1 MLRVAV
7 VSSTRADYSHLVW
20 PLRAL
25 KHSERF
31 DPQLVLFGAH
41 LADEFGNTHGQVT
54 ADGFAVAAR
63 VESHLSSDTD
73 TGMAKSL
80 GVATLGLA
88 DAFDRLRPDVLLLIA
103 DRYEMLAAA
112 TVATTMRIPIVHIEG
127 GEVSQGAI
135 DDAIRNALTK
145 LSHWHLVPHEEAAAR
160 VRNMG
165 ESAERIHVV
174 GAPSLDHLRHAA
186 LLTDDQLRTRL
197 TIPAGVPIH
206 VIAHHPVT
214 MDDHSSR
221 EIHAVLEAL
230 RRCDGFRAFCYPNAD
245 AGNQQIRR
253 ELQRF
258 VGAEELSRLYTN
270 LAPVEYFSLLS
281 HASTCIGNSSSGIM
295 ETGSFELPTV
305 NIGRRQQG
313 RLQGP
318 NVLDVPAD
326 ADAIAKAL
334 SRAMSDTF
342 RISLAGMKNPYDKG
356 SGSANIVRA
365 MEQMPS
371 RSELLSKPP
380 VRAA

>member
-1 MLRVAV
+1 MLNVAV

-20 PLRAL
+20 PLRTL
-25 KHSERF
+25 EGSRRF
-31 DPQLVLFGAH
+31 TPQLVLFGAH

-54 ADGFAVAAR
+54 QDGFRVAAR

-88 DAFDRLRPDVLLLIA
+88 DAFDRLRPDLLLLIA

-112 TVATTMRIPIVHIEG
+112 TVATTMRIPIIHIEG

-145 LSHWHLVPHEEAAAR
+145 LSHWHLVPHEEAARR

-165 ESAERIHVV
+165 ESDDRIHVV
-174 GAPSLDHLRHAA
+174 GAPSLDHLRHTP
-186 LLTDDQLRTRL
+186 LLTESQIRNRL
-197 TIPAGVPIH
+197 AIPEGLPIH

-214 MDDHSSR
+214 MDDHSAS
-221 EIHAVLEAL
+221 EIHAVLEGL
-230 RRCDGFRAFCYPNAD
+230 RHCAGFRAFCYPNAD

-258 VGAEELSRLYTN
+258 VAAEEHAQLYTN

-281 HASTCIGNSSSGIM
+281 HAATCIGNSSSGIM
-295 ETGSFELPTV
+295 ETGSFALPTV
-305 NIGRRQQG
+305 NIGRRQRG

-318 NVLDVPAD
+318 NILDVPAD
-326 ADAIAKAL
+326 ADAITEAL
-334 SRAMSDTF
+334 IRAQSDAF
-342 RISLAGMKNPYDKG
+342 SASIAGMVNPYDKG
-356 SGSANIVRA
+356 NASLNILRA
-365 MEQMPS
+365 MEQMPDPKT
-371 RSELLSKPP
+371 LLNKPP
-380 VRAA
+380 VPA